1 MVADPVHQHSDQ
13 KPAGLWGILAMGLC
27 LNLVVQAFANISVS
41 VQLVPA
47 TGLTLPLISMGGTS
61 LLFTS
66 ISLGI
71 ILSVSRNAE
80 QAEIERMELKAMEA
94 KNESSN

>member
-1 MVADPVHQHSDQ
+1 M
-13 KPAGLWGILAMGLC
+13 
-27 LNLVVQAFANISVS
+27 VQAFANIAVS

-61 LLFTS
+61 LWATC

-71 ILSVSRNAE
+71 ILSVSRYVE
-80 QAEIERMELKAMEA
+80 QAEQEKKELQAIEQLA
-94 KNESSN
+94 NEGNN